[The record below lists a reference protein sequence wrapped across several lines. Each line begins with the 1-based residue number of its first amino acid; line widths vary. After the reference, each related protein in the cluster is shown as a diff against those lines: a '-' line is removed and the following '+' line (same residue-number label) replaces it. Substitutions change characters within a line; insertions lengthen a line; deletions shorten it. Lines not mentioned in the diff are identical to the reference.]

1 MGEASTASDREAGAG
16 EGGSVLHPR
25 LGLRIK
31 PGKTENLHPGSRER
45 EGNVINRVDAC
56 KGVQQIEVTRTTIP

>member
-1 MGEASTASDREAGAG
+1 MMGEASTASDREAGAG
-16 EGGSVLHPR
+16 EGGSLLHPR

-45 EGNVINRVDAC
+45 EGNVIN
-56 KGVQQIEVTRTTIP
+56 